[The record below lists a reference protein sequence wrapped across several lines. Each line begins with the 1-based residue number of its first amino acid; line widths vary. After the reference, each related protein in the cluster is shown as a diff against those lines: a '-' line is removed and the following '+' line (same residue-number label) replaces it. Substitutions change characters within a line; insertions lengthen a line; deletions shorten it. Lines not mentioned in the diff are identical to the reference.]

1 MRRCAAVVLCT
12 GLVWA
17 QEEALDLSAELA
29 RIVDLPTSK
38 ERALAAGALSKM
50 EGVTLVELQKAA
62 KAFGDFRQSTPGI
75 HIKEV
80 PLRVEGKVEQTEIHV
95 HIPAAYAPETPAP
108 LMLALHGSGGQG
120 AHQLGMWHPVAERL
134 GMIVLAPTE
143 AGENVG
149 YGFKE
154 RERRSALAALR
165 WARRNFNVDENRV
178 FLGGVSR
185 GGHMTWDIAL
195 RHPDLF
201 AALAPMIGGP
211 RLVPGRGQNN
221 LRYLDNVV
229 HLPIR
234 DLQGSRD
241 DPLMLFNLRWT
252 FKELQ
257 KQDAKDAQLIEFPD
271 LGHAFHFQKVP
282 WAEWLRSVTRN
293 PRPSSVRRATAKRDE
308 TRSFWIEILRT
319 SGDVK
324 ETFRPT
330 VQAKTWN
337 RMDDNEKRLY
347 LHDLAVKKTATL
359 RVTMTEP
366 GRFVANSRGVKKF
379 RLLLTP
385 EMFKE
390 GESVVVRFKG
400 RELKRKARPHAKVL
414 LQEFA
419 ERFDRTFLPVASIT
433 VP

>member
-1 MRRCAAVVLCT
+1 MRRWAAILLCT
-12 GLVWA
+12 GLVHA
-17 QEEALDLSAELA
+17 QEEPLDLPGELA
-29 RIVDLPTSK
+29 RIVDLPTPQ
-38 ERALAAGALSKM
+38 ERARAAEALSKK
-50 EGVTLVELQKAA
+50 EGVSLEQLQEAA
-62 KAFGDFRQSTPGI
+62 RAFGAFPPPTPGI
-75 HIKEV
+75 HVKAV
-80 PLRVEGKVEQTEIHV
+80 SLHVEGKVERTEIHV
-95 HIPAAYAPETPAP
+95 QIPAGYDPDTPAP

-120 AHQLGMWHPVAERL
+120 AHQLGMWHPVAQRL
-134 GMIVLAPTE
+134 GMIVIAPTE
-143 AGENVG
+143 AGKNEG
-149 YGFKE
+149 YAFKE
-154 RERRSALAALR
+154 RERRAALAALR

-178 FLGGVSR
+178 FVGGVSR

-201 AALAPMIGGP
+201 AALAPIIGGP

-221 LRYLDNVV
+221 LRYLDNIV

-252 FKELQ
+252 FKELE
-257 KQDAKDAQLIEFPD
+257 KLGAKDARLVEFPD

-282 WAEWLRSVTRN
+282 WAEWLPGKKRN
-293 PRPSSVRRATAKRDE
+293 PRPDTVRRATAKRDE

-319 SGDVK
+319 SSDVK

-337 RMDDNEKRLY
+337 RMNDNEKRLF
-347 LHDLAVKKTATL
+347 LHGLALKKTATL
-359 RVTMTEP
+359 TVTMKEP
-366 GRFVANSRGVKKF
+366 GRFVAKSRGVKKF

-390 GESVVVRFKG
+390 GEPVVVRFGG
-400 RELKRKARPHAKVL
+400 REVKRKARPQAKVL